1 MIALE
6 DSRILVGVTGG
17 IAAYK
22 APQLVRELRQAG
34 AEVQVV
40 MTASAAE
47 FVTATTLQ
55 AVSGHPVRDTL
66 WDAAAEASMGHIE
79 LARWADLILIAP
91 ATADRL
97 SRLAS
102 GHADDLLGALCLAT
116 RSPIALAPA
125 MNHVMWEAPATQR
138 NLKILEGDGV
148 HLIGPAIGDQACG
161 ETGPGRMSE
170 PHEIVAAATAILA
183 SSSIQAPGNRV
194 PESRATVRDIS
205 LEGASAFDMSGRH
218 VVITAGPTREAI
230 DPVRYISNHSS
241 GKQGYALAS
250 AALAAGA
257 AVTLISGPV
266 TEPAPEGATV
276 IPVESARDMHA
287 AAMAAAPDADLF
299 IAVAAV
305 ADYRPQSVAE
315 QKIKKT
321 DNADE
326 GLHLDLVQN
335 PDIVAS
341 VAALPDGPVVV
352 GFAAETHDALQHAR
366 GKLARKGLD
375 AIVVNDV
382 SRQDIGFGS
391 DENAATLIWA
401 DDELTLPKQNKADL
415 SQAILARLNEL
426 FMHRFVRQLANTNP
440 DNAAK

>member
-1 MIALE
+1 MIALRE
-6 DSRILVGVTGG
+6 SRILVGVTGG

-40 MTASAAE
+40 MTPSAAQ

-55 AVSGHPVRDTL
+55 AVSGQPVRDTL
-66 WDAAAEASMGHIE
+66 WDPAAEASMGHIE

-97 SRLAS
+97 SRLAT

-125 MNHVMWEAPATQR
+125 MNQVMWEAPATQR
-138 NLKILEGDGV
+138 NLELLTGDGV
-148 HLIGPAIGDQACG
+148 HLIGPGVGDQACG

-170 PHEIVAAATAILA
+170 PYEIVAAAAEILA
-183 SSSIQAPGNRV
+183 GSQP
-194 PESRATVRDIS
+194 RATVREIS
-205 LEGASAFDMSGRH
+205 LEGSPELSGRH

-241 GKQGYALAS
+241 GKQGYAM
-250 AALAAGA
+250 AAAAIAAGA
-257 AVTLISGPV
+257 RVTLISGPV
-266 TEPAPEGATV
+266 AEPVPPGAAL
-276 IPVESARDMHA
+276 IAVESAREMHA
-287 AAMAAAPDADLF
+287 AALAAAADADLF

-305 ADYRPQSVAE
+305 ADYRPESVAE

-321 DNADE
+321 VNDAD
-326 GLHLDLVQN
+326 GLHLDLVRN
-335 PDIVAS
+335 PDIVAA

-352 GFAAETHDALQHAR
+352 GFAAETHDALAHAR
-366 GKLARKGLD
+366 DKLVRKGLD

-401 DDELTLPKQNKADL
+401 EGEVTLPKQNKADL
-415 SQAILARLNEL
+415 ARAILTRLSEL

>member
-1 MIALE
+1 MNVLS
-6 DSRILVGVTGG
+6 DRRILVGVTGG

-22 APQLVRELRQAG
+22 TPQLVRELRQAG
-34 AEVQVV
+34 ADVQVV
-40 MTASAAE
+40 MTESASQ
-47 FVTATTLQ
+47 FVTATSLQ
-55 AVSGHPVRDTL
+55 AVSGHPVRNTL

-97 SRLAS
+97 SRLAT

-116 RSPIALAPA
+116 RSTIAIAPA
-125 MNHVMWEAPATQR
+125 MNTVMWEAPATRR
-138 NLKILEGDGV
+138 NLTTLRTDGV
-148 HLIGPAIGDQACG
+148 QIIGPETGDQACG

-170 PHEIVAAATAILA
+170 PHEIVAAVTDIIATN
-183 SSSIQAPGNRV
+183 P
-194 PESRATVRDIS
+194 SRATVREIS
-205 LEGASAFDMSGRH
+205 LQGEGSLAGRH

-241 GKQGYALAS
+241 GKQGYALAA

-257 AVTLISGPV
+257 RVTLISGPV
-266 TEPAPEGATV
+266 IEPVPAGAEL
-276 IPVESARDMHA
+276 ISVESARDMHA
-287 AAMAAAPDADLF
+287 SALAAAPGADLF

-305 ADYRPQSVAE
+305 ADYRPASVAE

-321 DNADE
+321 DSVDE
-326 GLHLDLVQN
+326 GLRLDLVEN
-335 PDIVAS
+335 PDIVAAI
-341 VAALPDGPVVV
+341 AALADRPVVV
-352 GFAAETHDALQHAR
+352 GFAAETHDALAHAR
-366 GKLARKGLD
+366 GKLTRKGLD

-382 SRQDIGFGS
+382 SRQDIGFGT

-401 DDELTLPKQNKADL
+401 DGEVALPKQNKTDL
-415 SQAILARLNEL
+415 SRAILAKLTEL

>member
-1 MIALE
+1 MNAL
-6 DSRILVGVTGG
+6 SSMRILVGVTGG

-22 APQLVRELRQAG
+22 TPQLVRELRQAG
-34 AEVQVV
+34 ADVQVV
-40 MTASAAE
+40 MTGSAAQ
-47 FVTATTLQ
+47 FVTPTTLQ
-55 AVSGHPVRDTL
+55 AVSGQPVRDTL

-125 MNHVMWEAPATQR
+125 MNTVMWEAPATQR
-138 NLKILEGDGV
+138 NLTTLRADGI
-148 HLIGPAIGDQACG
+148 HLIGPEIGDMACG
-161 ETGPGRMSE
+161 ESGPGRMSE
-170 PHEIVAAATAILA
+170 PHEIVAAVAEVLAT
-183 SSSIQAPGNRV
+183 SQP
-194 PESRATVRDIS
+194 RATVRDIS
-205 LEGASAFDMSGRH
+205 LDGGQGLAGKH

-241 GKQGYALAS
+241 GKQGYALA
-250 AALAAGA
+250 AAAIAAGA
-257 AVTLISGPV
+257 RVTLISGPV
-266 TEPAPEGATV
+266 TEQVPEGATLV
-276 IPVESARDMHA
+276 AVESAREMYA
-287 AAMAAAPDADLF
+287 AALAAAPDGDLF

-305 ADYRPQSVAE
+305 ADYRPETVAK
-315 QKIKKT
+315 QKIKKQDSG
-321 DNADE
+321 DNS
-326 GLHLDLVQN
+326 LHLDLIEN
-335 PDIVAS
+335 PDIVAT
-341 VAALPDGPVVV
+341 VADLPDGPVVV
-352 GFAAETHDALQHAR
+352 GFAAETHDALAHAR

-391 DENAATLIWA
+391 DENAATLIWT
-401 DDELTLPKQNKADL
+401 DGEISLPKQNKADL
-415 SQAILARLNEL
+415 SQAILTKLTEL

>member
-1 MIALE
+1 MNALSN
-6 DSRILVGVTGG
+6 SRILLGVTGG

-34 AEVQVV
+34 AAVQVV
-40 MTASAAE
+40 MTPSAAQ

-55 AVSGHPVRDTL
+55 AVSGEPVRDTL

-97 SRLAS
+97 SRLAT

-125 MNHVMWEAPATQR
+125 MNQVMWEAPATQR
-138 NLKILEGDGV
+138 NLKQLMADGV
-148 HLIGPAIGDQACG
+148 HIIGPEIGDQACG

-170 PHEIVAAATAILA
+170 PHEIVTAAAEILDGQQPRA
-183 SSSIQAPGNRV
+183 RV
-194 PESRATVRDIS
+194 REIS
-205 LEGASAFDMSGRH
+205 LNHDTAAQANSLTGRH
-218 VVITAGPTREAI
+218 LVITAGPTREAI

-241 GKQGYALAS
+241 GKQGYALA
-250 AALAAGA
+250 AAGLAAGA
-257 AVTLISGPV
+257 RVTLISGPV
-266 TEPAPEGATV
+266 AETVPEGAELV
-276 IPVESARDMHA
+276 PVESAREMHA
-287 AAMAAAPDADLF
+287 AALAAAADCDLF

-305 ADYRPQSVAE
+305 ADYRPETVAE
-315 QKIKKT
+315 QKIKKN
-321 DNADE
+321 DNDDE
-326 GLHLDLVQN
+326 GLHLDLVRN
-335 PDIVAS
+335 PDIVAAIAS
-341 VAALPDGPVVV
+341 LTEGPVVV
-352 GFAAETHDALQHAR
+352 GFAAETHDALEHAR

-382 SRQDIGFGS
+382 SRQDIGFGA

-401 DDELTLPKQNKADL
+401 DGEITLPKQNKADL
-415 SQAILARLNEL
+415 SRAILSKLGEL

>member
-1 MIALE
+1 MIALR

-22 APQLVRELRQAG
+22 APQLVRQLRQAG

-40 MTASAAE
+40 MTPSAAQ

-55 AVSGHPVRDTL
+55 AVSGQPVRDTL

-79 LARWADLILIAP
+79 LARWADLILITP

-125 MNHVMWEAPATQR
+125 MNHVMWEAPATRR
-138 NLKILEGDGV
+138 NLQTLKADGV
-148 HLIGPAIGDQACG
+148 HLIGPEIGDQACG

-170 PHEIVAAATAILA
+170 PQEIVAAAADILA
-183 SSSIQAPGNRV
+183 HTRP
-194 PESRATVRDIS
+194 RATVRDIS
-205 LEGASAFDMSGRH
+205 LTEAEDLHGRH

-241 GKQGYALAS
+241 GKQGYALAA

-257 AVTLISGPV
+257 RVTLISGPV
-266 TEPAPEGATV
+266 TIQPPEGATL
-276 IPVESARDMHA
+276 IAVESARDMHA
-287 AAMAAAPDADLF
+287 AALSACADADLF

-305 ADYRPQSVAE
+305 ADYRPEQVAT

-321 DNADE
+321 DNRDD

-335 PDIVAS
+335 PDIVAAI
-341 VAALPDGPVVV
+341 AALPDGPVVV
-352 GFAAETHDALQHAR
+352 GFAAETHDPLAHAR
-366 GKLARKGLD
+366 GKLTRKGLD

-382 SRQDIGFGS
+382 SRQDIGFGT
-391 DENAATLIWA
+391 DDNAATLIWA
-401 DDELTLPKQNKADL
+401 DGEVALPKQNKSDL
-415 SQAILARLNEL
+415 SRAILSKLTEL
-426 FMHRFVRQLANTNP
+426 FMPRFVRQLANTNP

>member
-1 MIALE
+1 
-6 DSRILVGVTGG
+6 VTGG

-34 AEVQVV
+34 ADVQVV
-40 MTASAAE
+40 MTASAGQ

-55 AVSGHPVRDTL
+55 AVSGQPVRDTL

-97 SRLAS
+97 SRLAT

-125 MNHVMWEAPATQR
+125 MNQVMWEAPATQR
-138 NLKILEGDGV
+138 NLEQLAADGV
-148 HLIGPAIGDQACG
+148 HLIGPDIGDQACG

-170 PHEIVAAATAILA
+170 PGEIVTAAVDILERH
-183 SSSIQAPGNRV
+183 QP
-194 PESRATVRDIS
+194 RARVRDIS
-205 LEGASAFDMSGRH
+205 LDQDPQEQGQEKVLSGQH
-218 VVITAGPTREAI
+218 LVITAGPTREAI

-241 GKQGYALAS
+241 GKQGYALAA

-257 AVTLISGPV
+257 RVTLISGPV
-266 TEPAPEGATV
+266 TETVPEGV
-276 IPVESARDMHA
+276 KLIPVESARDMHA
-287 AAMAAAPDADLF
+287 AALAAAADCDLF

-305 ADYRPQSVAE
+305 ADYRPQTVAE

-321 DNADE
+321 ENDDE
-326 GLHLDLVQN
+326 GLHLDLVRN
-335 PDIVAS
+335 PDIVATI
-341 VAALPDGPVVV
+341 AGLADGPVVV
-352 GFAAETHDALQHAR
+352 GFAAETHDALAHAR

-401 DDELTLPKQNKADL
+401 DGEVTLPKQNKVDL
-415 SQAILARLNEL
+415 SRAILTKLAEL

>member
-6 DSRILVGVTGG
+6 GSKILVGVTGG

-22 APQLVRELRQAG
+22 TPQLVRELRQAG
-34 AEVQVV
+34 ADVQVV

-55 AVSGHPVRDTL
+55 AVSGQPVRDTL

-125 MNHVMWEAPATQR
+125 MNQVMWEAAATQR
-138 NLKILEGDGV
+138 NLRTLREDGIQV
-148 HLIGPAIGDQACG
+148 IGPATGDQACG
-161 ETGPGRMSE
+161 ENGPGRMSE
-170 PHEIVAAATAILA
+170 PSQIVAAAAEIL
-183 SSSIQAPGNRV
+183 GNRQ
-194 PESRATVRDIS
+194 SRASVRDIS
-205 LEGASAFDMSGRH
+205 PDGAPDMTERH
-218 VVITAGPTREAI
+218 LVITAGPTREAI

-241 GKQGYALAS
+241 GKQGYALAA
-250 AALAAGA
+250 AALNAGA
-257 AVTLISGPV
+257 KVTLISGPV
-266 TEPAPEGATV
+266 HEQVPEGASLV
-276 IPVESARDMHA
+276 PVESARDMHA
-287 AAMAAAPDADLF
+287 AAMAAAPHADMF

-305 ADYRPQSVAE
+305 ADYRPESVAE

-321 DNADE
+321 DSSSD

-341 VAALPDGPVVV
+341 VAALPGGPIVV
-352 GFAAETHDALQHAR
+352 GFAAETHDALEHAR
-366 GKLARKGLD
+366 GKLRRKGLD

-401 DDELTLPKQNKADL
+401 DGEVALPKQNKADL
-415 SQAILARLNEL
+415 SRAILLKLNEL
-426 FMHRFVRQLANTNP
+426 FMTGFVRQLANTNP

>member
-1 MIALE
+1 MIALRE
-6 DSRILVGVTGG
+6 ARILVGVTGG

-47 FVTATTLQ
+47 FVTGTTLQ
-55 AVSGHPVRDTL
+55 AVSGQPVRDTL

-116 RSPIALAPA
+116 RAPIALAPA
-125 MNHVMWEAPATQR
+125 MNTVMWEAPATQR
-138 NLKILEGDGV
+138 NLATLKADGV
-148 HLIGPAIGDQACG
+148 HIIGPEVGDQACG

-170 PHEIVAAATAILA
+170 PHEIVTSAAGILA
-183 SSSIQAPGNRV
+183 DHAP
-194 PESRATVRDIS
+194 RATVRDIT
-205 LEGASAFDMSGRH
+205 LDEANDLSGKH

-241 GKQGYALAS
+241 GKQGYALAA
-250 AALAAGA
+250 AALGAGA
-257 AVTLISGPV
+257 RVTLISGPV
-266 TEPAPEGATV
+266 HEPVPDGAELV
-276 IPVESARDMHA
+276 PVESARDMHA
-287 AAMAAAPDADLF
+287 AAMAAATDADLF

-305 ADYRPQSVAE
+305 ADYRPAAVAE

-321 DNADE
+321 DGSDE

-341 VAALPDGPVVV
+341 VAALANGPVVV
-352 GFAAETHDALQHAR
+352 GFAAETHDALAHAR

-391 DENAATLIWA
+391 DQNAATLIWS
-401 DDELTLPKQNKADL
+401 EGEVTLPKQNKADL
-415 SQAILARLNEL
+415 SRAILSKLVEL
-426 FMHRFVRQLANTNP
+426 FLPRFVRQLANTNP

>member
-6 DSRILVGVTGG
+6 NSRILVGVTGG

-22 APQLVRELRQAG
+22 APLLVRELRQAG

-55 AVSGHPVRDTL
+55 AVSGQPVRDTL

-79 LARWADLILIAP
+79 LARWADLILVAP

-102 GHADDLLGALCLAT
+102 GHADDLLGAVCLAT
-116 RSPIALAPA
+116 RSPIVLAPA
-125 MNHVMWEAPATQR
+125 MNQVMWEAPATQR
-138 NLKILEGDGV
+138 NLATLKSDGV
-148 HLIGPAIGDQACG
+148 QLIGPAIGDQACG

-170 PHEIVAAATAILA
+170 PDEIARAAADILHA
-183 SSSIQAPGNRV
+183 SQP
-194 PESRATVRDIS
+194 RATVREIS
-205 LEGASAFDMSGRH
+205 LDGAESTYLSGRH

-241 GKQGYALAS
+241 GKQGYALAG

-257 AVTLISGPV
+257 RVTLISGPV
-266 TEPAPEGATV
+266 TESVPDGATV
-276 IPVESARDMHA
+276 IEVVSARDMHE
-287 AAMAAAPDADLF
+287 AAMAAAPEADLF

-305 ADYRPQSVAE
+305 ADYRPQTMAT

-321 DNADE
+321 GGVDD

-341 VAALPDGPVVV
+341 VAALKDGPVVV
-352 GFAAETHDALQHAR
+352 GFAAETHDALAHAR
-366 GKLARKGLD
+366 GKLSRKGLD

-382 SRQDIGFGS
+382 SRQDIGFGT

-401 DDELTLPKQNKADL
+401 DGEAELPKQNKADL
-415 SQAILARLNEL
+415 SEAILSRLNEL

>member
-1 MIALE
+1 MIALRE
-6 DSRILVGVTGG
+6 ARILVGVTGG
-17 IAAYK
+17 IAAFK
-22 APQLVRELRQAG
+22 APQLVRELRKAG

-55 AVSGHPVRDTL
+55 AVSGQPVRDTL

-79 LARWADLILIAP
+79 LARWADLIVIAP

-116 RSPIALAPA
+116 RAPIALAPA

-138 NLKILEGDGV
+138 NLATLAADGV
-148 HLIGPAIGDQACG
+148 YVIGPDVGDQACG

-170 PHEIVAAATAILA
+170 PHEIVASAAGILA
-183 SSSIQAPGNRV
+183 DHAP
-194 PESRATVRDIS
+194 RAAVRDIT
-205 LEGASAFDMSGRH
+205 LDDTRDLRGRH

-241 GKQGYALAS
+241 GKQGYALAA
-250 AALAAGA
+250 AALTAGA
-257 AVTLISGPV
+257 RVTLISGPV
-266 TEPAPEGATV
+266 NEPVPVGAELV
-276 IPVESARDMHA
+276 PVESARDMHA
-287 AAMAAAPDADLF
+287 AAMAAAAEADLF

-305 ADYRPQSVAE
+305 ADYRPESVAE

-321 DNADE
+321 DGKDE
-326 GLHLDLVQN
+326 GLHLNLVQN

-341 VAALPDGPVVV
+341 VAALANGPVVV
-352 GFAAETHDALQHAR
+352 GFAAETHDALAHAR

-382 SRQDIGFGS
+382 SRPDIGFGS
-391 DENAATLIWA
+391 DENAATLIWS
-401 DDELTLPKQNKADL
+401 DGEVSLPKQNKADL
-415 SQAILARLNEL
+415 SRALLIKLVEL
-426 FMHRFVRQLANTNP
+426 FMPRFVRQLANTNP

>member
-1 MIALE
+1 MTALT
-6 DSRILVGVTGG
+6 DKRILLGVSGG

-22 APQLVRELRQAG
+22 APQLVRDLRAAG
-34 AEVQVV
+34 AEVRVV
-40 MTASAAE
+40 MTRSAAQ

-55 AVSGHPVRDTL
+55 AVSGEPVRDTL

-97 SRLAS
+97 SRLAT

-125 MNHVMWEAPATQR
+125 MNQVMWEAPASQR
-138 NLKILEGDGV
+138 NLRQLAEDGV
-148 HLIGPAIGDQACG
+148 HLIGPGVGDQACG
-161 ETGPGRMSE
+161 EFGPGRMSE
-170 PHEIVAAATAILA
+170 PEEIVAAVIEILGSA
-183 SSSIQAPGNRV
+183 LDGG
-194 PESRATVRDIS
+194 SRPTVREIS
-205 LEGASAFDMSGRH
+205 LAGSDALEGCH

-241 GKQGYALAS
+241 GKQGYALAA
-250 AALAAGA
+250 AALGAGA
-257 AVTLISGPV
+257 QVTLISGPV
-266 TEPAPEGATV
+266 AEPVPAGARL
-276 IPVESARDMHA
+276 ISVESAREMHA
-287 AAMAAAPDADLF
+287 AALEAAPDADLF

-305 ADYRPQSVAE
+305 ADYRPGTVAE

-321 DNADE
+321 DNDDE
-326 GLHLDLVQN
+326 GLHLDLVRN

-341 VAALPDGPVVV
+341 VAALADGPLVV
-352 GFAAETHDALQHAR
+352 GFAAETHDALEHAR
-366 GKLARKGLD
+366 GKLTRKGLD

-391 DENAATLIWA
+391 DDNAATLIWA
-401 DDELTLPKQNKADL
+401 DGEVTLPKQDKSAL
-415 SQAILARLNEL
+415 SRAILLKLGEL

>member
-1 MIALE
+1 MNALTE
-6 DSRILVGVTGG
+6 SRILIGVTGG

-22 APQLVRELRQAG
+22 APMLVRELRRAG

-40 MTASAAE
+40 MSRSAAQ

-55 AVSGHPVRDTL
+55 AVSGNPVRDTL
-66 WDAAAEASMGHIE
+66 WDPAAEAQMGHIE

-97 SRLAS
+97 ARLAH
-102 GHADDLLGALCLAT
+102 GLADDLLGAICLAC
-116 RSPIALAPA
+116 RAPIAVAPA

-138 NLKILEGDGV
+138 NLALLAGDGV
-148 HLIGPAIGDQACG
+148 HVIGPEVGDQACG

-170 PHEIVAAATAILA
+170 PGNLVRAAADILA
-183 SSSIQAPGNRV
+183 SQAGSPA
-194 PESRATVRDIS
+194 RATVRSIG
-205 LEGASAFDMSGRH
+205 LELPLAGRH

-230 DPVRYISNHSS
+230 DPVRFISNHSS
-241 GKQGYALAS
+241 GKQGYALAA
-250 AALAAGA
+250 AALEAGA
-257 AVTLISGPV
+257 RVTLISGPV
-266 TEPAPEGATV
+266 AEPVPQGVTLV
-276 IPVESARDMHA
+276 PVESARDMHA
-287 AAMAAAPDADLF
+287 AAMAAAPESDLF

-305 ADYRPQSVAE
+305 ADYRPSSVAE

-321 DNADE
+321 DKGDG
-326 GLHLDLVQN
+326 GLSLDLIQN
-335 PDIVAS
+335 PDIVAA

-352 GFAAETHDALQHAR
+352 GFAAETHDALAHAR

-382 SRQDIGFGS
+382 SRSDIGFGT

-401 DDELTLPKQNKADL
+401 DGELTLPKQSKSEL
-415 SQAILARLNEL
+415 SRAILEALIEL
-426 FMHRFVRQLANTNP
+426 FMPRIVRQLANTNP

>member
-1 MIALE
+1 MNAL
-6 DSRILVGVTGG
+6 SAKKILVGVTGG

-22 APQLVRELRQAG
+22 APELVRELRQAG
-34 AEVQVV
+34 ADVQVV
-40 MTASAAE
+40 MTSSATQ

-55 AVSGHPVRDTL
+55 AVSGQPVRNTL

-102 GHADDLLGALCLAT
+102 GHADDLLGALYLAT
-116 RSPIALAPA
+116 RSPVALAPA
-125 MNHVMWEAPATQR
+125 MNTVMWEAPATRR
-138 NLKILEGDGV
+138 NLATLETDGV
-148 HLIGPAIGDQACG
+148 HLIGPDIGDMACG

-170 PHEIVAAATAILA
+170 PQEVVRAVVEILA
-183 SSSIQAPGNRV
+183 TDQP
-194 PESRATVRDIS
+194 RARIREIS
-205 LEGASAFDMSGRH
+205 LDGGRSLAGKH

-241 GKQGYALAS
+241 GKQGYALAA

-257 AVTLISGPV
+257 RVTLISGPV
-266 TEPAPEGATV
+266 TEPVPEGAELV
-276 IPVESARDMHA
+276 PVESARDMHA
-287 AAMAAAPDADLF
+287 AALAAAPDGDLF

-305 ADYRPQSVAE
+305 ADYRPETVAK

-321 DNADE
+321 DNDDQ

-335 PDIVAS
+335 PDIVAA

-352 GFAAETHDALQHAR
+352 GFAAETHDALAHAR

-382 SRQDIGFGS
+382 SRQDIGFGT

-401 DDELTLPKQNKADL
+401 DGEIALPKQNKADL
-415 SQAILARLNEL
+415 AQAILTKLSEL

>member
-1 MIALE
+1 MNALTE
-6 DSRILVGVTGG
+6 RRILVGVTGG

-22 APQLVRELRQAG
+22 APELVRELRRAG

-40 MTASAAE
+40 MSRSAAQ

-55 AVSGHPVRDTL
+55 AVSGNPVRDTL
-66 WDAAAEASMGHIE
+66 WDPAAEAQMGHIE

-97 SRLAS
+97 ARLAQ
-102 GHADDLLGALCLAT
+102 GLADDLLGAICLAS
-116 RSPIALAPA
+116 RAPIAVAPA
-125 MNHVMWEAPATQR
+125 MNQVMWEAPATRR
-138 NLKILEGDGV
+138 NVGLLTADGV
-148 HLIGPAIGDQACG
+148 HLIGPEVGDQACG

-170 PHEIVAAATAILA
+170 PADLVRAVAELLA
-183 SSSIQAPGNRV
+183 DEADGLVRAHVHSIG
-194 PESRATVRDIS
+194 
-205 LEGASAFDMSGRH
+205 LELPLSGRH

-230 DPVRYISNHSS
+230 DPVRFISNHSS
-241 GKQGYALAS
+241 GKQGYALAA
-250 AALAAGA
+250 AALAVGA
-257 AVTLISGPV
+257 RVTLISGPV
-266 TEPAPEGATV
+266 AESAPSGATL

-287 AAMAAAPDADLF
+287 AALAAAADSDLF

-305 ADYRPQSVAE
+305 ADYRPGTIAG

-321 DNADE
+321 DRAGG
-326 GLHLDLVQN
+326 GLSLELVEN
-335 PDIVAS
+335 PDIVAA
-341 VAALPDGPVVV
+341 VAGLPDGPVVV
-352 GFAAETHDALQHAR
+352 GFAAETHDALEHAR
-366 GKLARKGLD
+366 GKLVRKGLD

-401 DDELTLPKQNKADL
+401 DGERALPKQSKSDL
-415 SQAILARLNEL
+415 ARAILDNLIEL
-426 FMHRFVRQLANTNP
+426 FMPRFVRQLANTNP